1 MRLRELLHEVG
12 VDVDATKDVLDS
24 GRLER
29 PWYVHA
35 ALSALLW
42 TGALSLMGALA
53 AFDVLDEAI
62 VQAVVGAAFF
72 ALAVI
77 ASRVTRG
84 LLRLNLSLL
93 GYAGTTVFLFAFLA
107 EGLRADKAITLAC
120 ILAVQA
126 VVLFA
131 VRARPVRF
139 KASVGIWLASFALL
153 TDELRVDG
161 AVYVVAVAAVVVAC
175 FAFEAEWTKR
185 GLDVAVRP
193 LGFASAL
200 ALLFSGL
207 WAQDHPLR
215 ATPALLLVGLALVLL
230 AVGVGVARRA
240 DLALSSRVALLVSLV
255 GVVALVH
262 SRPAILGALV
272 LLVVGRMRGERILEV
287 LGFVGAAVFVLV
299 IYHDLEL
306 SLLWTSGALT
316 AAGLLLLVL
325 RAVLLATSTDA
336 TSTSTVTSAGSVLSP
351 VHTFHTPR
359 MRPALA
365 LPMIAVLGLTLGLVV
380 DRESLRAHGD
390 TLLVELAPADP
401 RSLLQ
406 GDYLRLRFKHTD
418 NLDYR
423 SEGVLIVDVDADHV
437 VTAAKDDDGS
447 ALAAGQ
453 HRLRFHRVQGT
464 VVFGAPTY
472 FIPEGT
478 GHTLESARYAEFR
491 VDVDGTPLLVGLRD
505 RDRAVLHRTE

>member
-1 MRLRELLHEVG
+1 MRLHDLLQDVG
-12 VDVDATKDVLDS
+12 VDVDAARGALD
-24 GRLER
+24 GDRLER

-35 ALSALLW
+35 ALSVLLW

-53 AFDVLDEAI
+53 AFDVLDEAA

-107 EGLRADKAITLAC
+107 EGLRADKSITLAC
-120 ILAVQA
+120 TLVVQGI
-126 VVLFA
+126 VLFA

-153 TDELRVDG
+153 IEELRVDG
-161 AVYVVAVAAVVVAC
+161 AVYVVAVAAVFVAC

-185 GLDVAVRP
+185 GVDVAVRP
-193 LGFASAL
+193 LGFASGL

-215 ATPALLLVGLALVLL
+215 ATPAFLLVGLTAVLL
-230 AVGVGVARRA
+230 AVGIGVAKKA
-240 DLALSSRVALLVSLV
+240 ELALASRIALLGSVA
-255 GVVALVH
+255 GVVVLVH
-262 SRPAILGALV
+262 SRPAILGAL
-272 LLVVGRMRGERILEV
+272 LLLLVGRMRGERILEV

-316 AAGLLLLVL
+316 AAGVLLLVL
-325 RAVLLATSTDA
+325 RAVLLS
-336 TSTSTVTSAGSVLSP
+336 TSTSTEPSTVTATGSVLSP
-351 VHTFHTPR
+351 VHTFHAPR

-365 LPMIAVLGLTLGLVV
+365 VPMLAVLGLTLGLVV
-380 DRESLRAHGD
+380 DREALRAHGD

-418 NLDYR
+418 DLEYR
-423 SEGVLIVDVDADHV
+423 SEGVLVVDVDADHV
-437 VTAAKDDDGS
+437 VTAAKVDDGS

-478 GHTLESARYAEFR
+478 GHTLEAARYAEFR
-491 VDVDGTPLLVGLRD
+491 VDADGTPLLVGLRD